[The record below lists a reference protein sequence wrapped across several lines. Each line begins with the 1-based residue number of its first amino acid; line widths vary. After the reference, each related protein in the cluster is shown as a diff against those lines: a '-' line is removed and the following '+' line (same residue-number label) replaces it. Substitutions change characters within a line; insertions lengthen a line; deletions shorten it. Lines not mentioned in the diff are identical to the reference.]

1 MNIPDDYVIHDI
13 RPPKDFSSLTI
24 SGYKRTDVIKAFQI
38 SMISLKLED
47 AIRWCIELHAT
58 GCDSKVFETIFQVYM
73 ENINV
78 YHPKFFFYYLKQ
90 KKHLDS
96 ILEPFQPQKK
106 TFFSRNHQEIRNGLV
121 ELTAIVTL
129 AKKNTFFSNKAF
141 SKIDK
146 HAEEKEELQK
156 RMIAK
161 NLDELTDFI
170 YGSTTKDMKLALNEI
185 LWNLG
190 TKSGTYQA
198 CIYWYYWLEKM
209 VKKNKPV
216 FHTIEFSKSA
226 RDDRKSPHFDHWIFI
241 LWKIITARANLA
253 KIHDD
258 SKTWIKKLEKDYK
271 ESFKPNAFTKNKF
284 HIFIAFYLLKNPVN
298 WNCNL
303 YPQEHL
309 VIQSIGN
316 VNQMYGFI
324 STSLEQGL
332 NQDQKTFIRKKYY
345 QTVFTTMDK
354 IEKGIPLKKV
364 VNTQINTK
372 NIEDWDRDDNLKEQ
386 FMRQQKALERKKD
399 INVVQFTQ
407 YPDLKIISPPNDF
420 NINMFNNMQ
429 SQEYDDYESDEEC
442 YGNSP
447 EIICGRSRSKKK
459 HSSSHGLIS
468 KNKNADDVYE
478 AKQERFNKKLDAFT
492 QFVTKKSSSKKSDS
506 ERLEKSKSVL
516 EMMNENT
523 SEKNIS
529 SSNNSEQKPEY
540 KCIQF
545 STPSTGQKKSSKKK
559 QSKKRDQDYDDYED
573 NNYEDDDYD

>member
-1 MNIPDDYVIHDI
+1 M
-13 RPPKDFSSLTI
+13 
-24 SGYKRTDVIKAFQI
+24 
-38 SMISLKLED
+38 
-47 AIRWCIELHAT
+47 
-58 GCDSKVFETIFQVYM
+58 
-73 ENINV
+73 
-78 YHPKFFFYYLKQ
+78 
-90 KKHLDS
+90 
-96 ILEPFQPQKK
+96 
-106 TFFSRNHQEIRNGLV
+106 V

-129 AKKNTFFSNKAF
+129 SKKNTLFSNKAF

-146 HAEEKEELQK
+146 HAEEKSELQK

-216 FHTIEFSKSA
+216 FNTIEFSKSA
-226 RDDRKSPHFDHWIFI
+226 RDDNKSPHFDHWIYI
-241 LWKIITARANLA
+241 LWKIIVVRSNMS
-253 KIHDD
+253 KINDD

-271 ESFKPNAFTKNKF
+271 ESFKPNAFSKNRF
-284 HIFIAFYLLKNPVN
+284 HIFTAFYLLKNPVN
-298 WNCNL
+298 WNCNI

-309 VIQSIGN
+309 IIQSIGN
-316 VNQMYGFI
+316 VNQIYGFI

-354 IEKGIPLKKV
+354 IEKGVPLKKV

-372 NIEDWDRDDNLKEQ
+372 NIEDWNRDDNLKEQ
-386 FMRQQKALERKKD
+386 FMRHQKALERKKD

-420 NINMFNNMQ
+420 NINMFNNME
-429 SQEYDDYESDEEC
+429 SEEYIDFESDEDEI
-442 YGNSP
+442 YGRNK
-447 EIICGRSRSKKK
+447 SRKK

-468 KNKNADDVYE
+468 KNKNADDIYE
-478 AKQERFNKKLDAFT
+478 AKQERFHKKLDAFT
-492 QFVTKKSSSKKSDS
+492 QFVTKKNTSKKSDS
-506 ERLEKSKSVL
+506 DRLEKSKSVL
-516 EMMNENT
+516 EMMNDNS
-523 SEKNIS
+523 SEKVILY
-529 SSNNSEQKPEY
+529 SNSDQTLSKSDHSEHQQTPEF

-545 STPSTGQKKSSKKK
+545 STPNTSQKKSSKKK
-559 QSKKRDQDYDDYED
+559 KSRRDEDYDYE
-573 NNYEDDDYD
+573 NDDDYD